1 MSVMLSVKNVAKRF
15 GGLVALNRISIDV
28 YENEILGIVGPNGA
42 GKTTLFNCITGF
54 LNPEE
59 GKIVYK
65 DTDITG
71 WPPYRIAKL
80 GIARTFQIV
89 KPLPKLSVLE
99 NVIVS
104 AFMWAKNKEE
114 AENVALDVLKFVGL
128 YAKKEVKAE
137 SLNIV
142 EKKLMEIARAL
153 AMRPKVL
160 LLDEVVAG
168 LPQGEITSF
177 IELLK
182 KIHAEGV
189 TLVVVEHVMRFVAS
203 SVERLIVLA
212 NGVKISEG
220 PVEEVLN
227 DPKVIEV
234 YLGSREVIH

>member
-1 MSVMLSVKNVAKRF
+1 LSVMLSVKNVAKRF